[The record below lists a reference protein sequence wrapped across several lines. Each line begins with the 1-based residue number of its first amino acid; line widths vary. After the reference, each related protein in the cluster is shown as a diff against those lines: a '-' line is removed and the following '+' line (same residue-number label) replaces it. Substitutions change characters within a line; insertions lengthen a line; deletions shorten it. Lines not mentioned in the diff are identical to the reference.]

1 MNALKQG
8 EIRQILP
15 QGLVVAGARGEHHLG
30 PVLQAVWRAADGQ
43 TPVAGLVAAARGVD
57 ATADEALVWQ
67 ALDSLADAG
76 LLKARLAP
84 PAAVVDR
91 RALFLR
97 VAAAAAAVVV
107 AVAPG
112 RGRADDS
119 GRKQEQSEKAAPD
132 DTGRKQE
139 QSEKAIPARESDV
152 KAKEQQG
159 KLAPRRESAKKVRV
173 EEEDRKKPARE
184 QANKAGAEAVRTE
197 QRVKDSELAALA
209 QEEAAKGL

>member
-112 RGRADDS
+112 RGRADDGS
-119 GRKQEQSEKAAPD
+119 GGA
-132 DTGRKQE
+132 RKQE

-152 KAKEQQG
+152 KVKEQQE

-173 EEEDRKKPARE
+173 QEEDRKKPARE

-197 QRVKDSELAALA
+197 QRVKENELAALA